1 MLARAWRGMFG
12 KCAFIILSFLF
23 FATASAQA
31 DAICNG
37 RYRAAGEM
45 LDAAYGK
52 YQTLY
57 SGGLHWRAHDNVG
70 ATIDLYRLWRGLPD
84 LQFRTVRRY
93 QFGIGKEDPFHYY
106 GEWRQKDNWAQAA
119 LEHSLPLILGADQ
132 TELTKRQKY
141 ITAVSADLA
150 TAQGPSPDWWLQG
163 GQQTELTAGL
173 QKTREMAQ
181 SEPFVDWL
189 QTTLAASDAP
199 WAIVWYLGQDWQD
212 QNSADQYPVY
222 RNLYNHALARY
233 KAGEGIE
240 WAVAAAHFMGG
251 ATHSQ
256 TDISDLMTLWK
267 DTILSCTAT
276 PSQYAAYAVMRFEWM
291 RRYGNTTN
299 QSDRDLLPQSMRKV
313 IAQNIAMRGIL
324 NSYRGRNVPGI
335 PTEAITL
342 VDDLQFLAWLNIART
357 YTSDSIEELISV
369 HENALLAPKTIRA
382 LNVLSVDDLIRFA
395 RSDWRLPEDR
405 QNILTTAVARLV
417 ALGRFE
423 DAKQLVPDLGEIYPD
438 HAEKIQ
444 RIMSMN
450 APLDVRLSLL
460 VLQIPDASVWLTD
473 GARSFAYDNAIRLR
487 NRSKR
492 GIDLPL
498 EFRAASF
505 LQRDLETWL
514 QLPQRWR
521 STGLQKFSRAY
532 RRQRP
537 FTSFP
542 QPPRHLR
549 IPKIMPEGPQYSTF
563 GFPNLIAWD
572 EISQL
577 GPHNG
582 LSRRISLTLIN
593 WADNGTRNWLKRW
606 FAPND
611 EMAAALRRI
620 VYLNRSNDMGTY
632 NGKPIGK
639 IAFELLHSRFPET
652 EAAQTTRYWYP
663 CTRYCQ
669 R

>member
-1 MLARAWRGMFG
+1 
-12 KCAFIILSFLF
+12 
-23 FATASAQA
+23 
-31 DAICNG
+31 
-37 RYRAAGEM
+37 M

-57 SGGLHWRAHDNVG
+57 SGGLHWRSLDDVG

-93 QFGIGKEDPFHYY
+93 QFGIGKEDPFYYY

-119 LEHSLPLILGADQ
+119 LVHSLPLVLGSDRA
-132 TELTKRQKY
+132 ELTERQKY
-141 ITAVSADLA
+141 IAAVSADLT

-199 WAIVWYLGQDWQD
+199 WAIVWYLGPGRRN
-212 QNSADQYPVY
+212 QNPANQNPAY

-233 KAGEGIE
+233 KAGDGIE

-251 ATHSQ
+251 TTHSQ

-267 DTILSCTAT
+267 DTIRSCTAT

-313 IAQNIAMRGIL
+313 IAQNVAMRGIL
-324 NSYRGRNVPGI
+324 YSSRGRNVPRI
-335 PTEAITL
+335 PTEAMIL
-342 VDDLQFLAWLNIART
+342 VDDLTFLAWLNIART

-369 HENALLAPKTIRA
+369 HENALLAPKTMRA
-382 LNVLSVDDLIRFA
+382 LNVLSVDDMIRFA

-405 QNILTTAVARLV
+405 QNILATAFARLV

-423 DAKQLVPDLGEIYPD
+423 DAKQLVPELGEIHPD

-444 RIMSMN
+444 SIMSMN

-460 VLQIPDASVWLTD
+460 VLQIPGISTWLTG
-473 GARSFAYDNAIRLR
+473 GASTFADDWAIRLR

-492 GIDLPL
+492 GIDLPV

-514 QLPQRWR
+514 QRPERWQ
-521 STGLQKFSRAY
+521 SVGLQKFSRMY
-532 RRQRP
+532 RRHRP
-537 FTSFP
+537 FTSYP
-542 QPPRHLR
+542 QPPRYVR
-549 IPKIMPEGPQYSTF
+549 IPRIIPEGPRYSTF
-563 GFPNLIAWD
+563 GFLNLIAWD

-577 GPHNG
+577 GPRNG
-582 LSRRISLTLIN
+582 LSRHISLTLIH
-593 WADNGTRNWLKRW
+593 WADNGTRNRLKQW

-620 VYLNRSNDMGTY
+620 VYLYRSNDMGTY
-632 NGKPIGK
+632 SGKPIGK
-639 IAFELLHSRFPET
+639 IAFELLHSRFPDT
-652 EAAQTTRYWYP
+652 KAAQTTQSWYP
-663 CTRYCQ
+663 CTALCER
-669 R
+669 